1 MEVFK
6 IEKKNN
12 FKNLSFFSFAGYIS
26 ERECSTISK
35 CDFLDPAAD
44 EQPSVHSQC
53 KEFKRDEYV
62 SKVTI
67 VTDLFFCSHP

>member
-62 SKVTI
+62 SKGHN
-67 VTDLFFCSHP
+67 CH

>member
-1 MEVFK
+1 MEVFE

-12 FKNLSFFSFAGYIS
+12 IKNLSFFSFAGYIS

-62 SKVTI
+62 SKGHN
-67 VTDLFFCSHP
+67 CH